1 MDIRGASGSGEQD
14 HIGQQFGNY
23 RVLRLLGRGGTASV
37 YLGEHIYLK
46 SHAALKILHIQLT
59 EEGAEQFLQEAQ
71 TLARLSHP
79 HIVRVLDFA
88 VQDSIPF
95 LVMDYAIGGNL
106 RQRHSAGTRLP
117 PDTVISYVQQ
127 LASALQYA
135 HDQRLIHRDI
145 KPENMLLSSW
155 DDLLLSDFGLALFAP
170 CTPSIYRGDSYS
182 THAMAQQVEG
192 TSLYLAPEQLQ
203 GRPRC
208 ASDQYAFAVVVYEWL
223 CGTPPFKGTPL
234 EIAIKHVSVPPP
246 PLRSLV
252 SDLSPALEEV
262 VLRALA
268 KEPEQR
274 FATVQEFAYALQQ
287 ATHGSVQ
294 LPPLRSVQ
302 HESVGASVA
311 GSGGVGLYGR
321 PPYSRPY
328 HQYSTSTHEP
338 IWRVPA
344 VWTPLIGREQ
354 EVAATCALLLRPE
367 IRLLTL
373 LGTGGIGKTRLSIQ
387 VANELRTGFADG
399 VCFVSLATI
408 QNPYQVIPSIAHE
421 LDLQTKDICPFEQV
435 KNFFCEKHLLLIL
448 DNFEQ
453 VIQAAP
459 SIERLLGACP
469 HVKVL
474 VTSRVALHIQGEQ
487 RLALHPLALPDL
499 KRLPEKEAIA
509 HYASVA
515 LFVQCAQARIP
526 SFDVTSTNAATL
538 AEICVRLDG
547 LPLAIELA
555 AARIKLLPPKA
566 LLPRLAHRLQVL
578 TRGAATLP
586 NRQQTLRSTI
596 QWSYDL
602 LEPWDQQLFRRLAV
616 FVGGCNLQAVEALYT
631 AFDSRRVE
639 CLSEA
644 QRSAFQYFEHVPGA
658 ESSLRRGRLSDR
670 EELTASIDGR
680 AR

>member
-1 MDIRGASGSGEQD
+1 VDISGASASGEQAEESRKQD

-23 RVLRLLGRGGTASV
+23 HVLRLLGRGGTASV
-37 YLGEHIYLK
+37 YLGEHVYLK

-59 EEGAEQFLQEAQ
+59 EGGAEQFLQEAQ

-95 LVMDYAIGGNL
+95 LVMDYATGGNL

-117 PDTVISYVQQ
+117 LDTVVSYVQQ

-145 KPENMLLSSW
+145 KPENMLLSSR
-155 DDLLLSDFGLALFAP
+155 DDLLISDFGLALFAP
-170 CTPSIYRGDSYS
+170 STNSYS
-182 THAMAQQVEG
+182 THAMAQQVAG

-208 ASDQYAFAVVVYEWL
+208 ASDQYSLAVVVYEWL

-246 PLRSLV
+246 PLRSQV

-274 FATVQEFAYALQQ
+274 FATVQEFALALQQ

-294 LPPLRSVQ
+294 
-302 HESVGASVA
+302 HTIA
-311 GSGGVGLYGR
+311 GCRGR
-321 PPYSRPY
+321 FIAPTADLSASRPY
-328 HQYSTSTHEP
+328 DQYSTSTREP
-338 IWRVPA
+338 IWRVPT
-344 VWTPLIGREQ
+344 VWAPLIGREQ

-367 IRLLTL
+367 LRLLTL

-408 QNPYQVIPSIAHE
+408 QNPDQVMPSIARE

-435 KNFFCEKHLLLIL
+435 KNFLCEKHLLLIL

-459 SIERLLGACP
+459 SIEHLLGACP
-469 HVKVL
+469 HVKVF

-555 AARIKLLPPKA
+555 AARIKLLPPQA

-578 TRGAATLP
+578 TGGAATLP

-602 LEPWDQQLFRRLAV
+602 LEPWEQQLFRRLAV
-616 FVGGCNLQAVEALYT
+616 FVGGCTLQAVEALYA
-631 AFDSRRVE
+631 AFDGEGS
-639 CLSEA
+639 
-644 QRSAFQYFEHVPGA
+644 PGA
-658 ESSLRRGRLSDR
+658 ESALDVVDSLIEKSLLQVSTDVLDKSGGRDK
-670 EELTASIDGR
+670 
-680 AR
+680 

>member
-1 MDIRGASGSGEQD
+1 VDISGASASGEQAEESRKQD

-23 RVLRLLGRGGTASV
+23 HVLRLLGRGGTASV
-37 YLGEHIYLK
+37 YLGEHVYLK

-59 EEGAEQFLQEAQ
+59 EGGAEQFLQEAQ

-95 LVMDYAIGGNL
+95 LVMDYATGGNL

-117 PDTVISYVQQ
+117 LDTVVSYVQQ

-145 KPENMLLSSW
+145 KPENMLLSSR
-155 DDLLLSDFGLALFAP
+155 DDLLISDFGLALFAP
-170 CTPSIYRGDSYS
+170 STNSYS
-182 THAMAQQVEG
+182 THAMAQQVAG

-208 ASDQYAFAVVVYEWL
+208 ASDQYSLAVVVYEWL

-246 PLRSLV
+246 PLRSQV

-274 FATVQEFAYALQQ
+274 FATVQEFALALQQ

-294 LPPLRSVQ
+294 HTITGGGKLPHSTPLD
-302 HESVGASVA
+302 
-311 GSGGVGLYGR
+311 
-321 PPYSRPY
+321 SRPY
-328 HQYSTSTHEP
+328 DQYSTSTREP
-338 IWRVPA
+338 IWRVPT
-344 VWTPLIGREQ
+344 VWAPLIGREQ

-367 IRLLTL
+367 LRLLTL

-408 QNPYQVIPSIAHE
+408 QNPDQVMPSIARE

-435 KNFFCEKHLLLIL
+435 KNFLCEKHLLLIL

-459 SIERLLGACP
+459 SIEHLLGACP
-469 HVKVL
+469 HVKVF

-555 AARIKLLPPKA
+555 AARIKLLPPQA

-578 TRGAATLP
+578 TGGAATLP

-602 LEPWDQQLFRRLAV
+602 LEPWEQQLFRRLAV
-616 FVGGCNLQAVEALYT
+616 FVGGCTLQAVEALYA
-631 AFDSRRVE
+631 AFDGEGS
-639 CLSEA
+639 
-644 QRSAFQYFEHVPGA
+644 PGA
-658 ESSLRRGRLSDR
+658 ESALDVVDSLIEKSLLQVSTDVLDKSGGRDK
-670 EELTASIDGR
+670 
-680 AR
+680 